1 MCEKCIEP
9 DDHYER
15 MARMISDKRT
25 EPGFIRARELD
36 RSSHYF
42 SGFDHRCTIPIP
54 FTIVVSVTLADG
66 HADANRTYAYSDFLG
81 QQATSK
87 RQCRPIVR
95 NFCKDTGS
103 DIICV

>member
-1 MCEKCIEP
+1 M
-9 DDHYER
+9 DDCFG
-15 MARMISDKRT
+15 ARTVIIISLND
-25 EPGFIRARELD
+25 GGAIGGL
-36 RSSHYF
+36 SL
-42 SGFDHRCTIPIP
+42 FDHRCTIPIP

-81 QQATSK
+81 QRATSK